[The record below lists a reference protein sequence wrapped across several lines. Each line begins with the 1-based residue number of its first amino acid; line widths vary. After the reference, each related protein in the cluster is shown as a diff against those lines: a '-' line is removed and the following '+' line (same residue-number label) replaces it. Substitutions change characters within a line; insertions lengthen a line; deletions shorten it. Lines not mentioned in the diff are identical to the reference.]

1 MFLLRVWEISVF
13 LEVGKLYIFYILF
26 LIKLLA
32 FRYIFKIEIFAL
44 FSIYI
49 IRILKSEIFLLW
61 NFGIWKGSLLF
72 LSPFAKWKFLIRYSC
87 KRDLTNSAFVKC
99 CDCQT
104 RNLYILQYIW
114 FEKIFFIYST
124 HQCIKL
130 QCLIFVSVPWH
141 FSKQIYI
148 FFHS

>member
-1 MFLLRVWEISVF
+1 MAIWTLVTLSSLKMCLLLCARFYKCSVSYATLRNFCISRG
-13 LEVGKLYIFYILF
+13 GKTRYIFYILS
-26 LIKLLA
+26 LIKLLD

-61 NFGIWKGSLLF
+61 NFGIWNGSLLL
-72 LSPFAKWKFLIRYSC
+72 LSAFAKWKFLIRYSC

-104 RNLYILQYIW
+104 RNLYI
-114 FEKIFFIYST
+114 
-124 HQCIKL
+124 
-130 QCLIFVSVPWH
+130 
-141 FSKQIYI
+141 
-148 FFHS
+148 